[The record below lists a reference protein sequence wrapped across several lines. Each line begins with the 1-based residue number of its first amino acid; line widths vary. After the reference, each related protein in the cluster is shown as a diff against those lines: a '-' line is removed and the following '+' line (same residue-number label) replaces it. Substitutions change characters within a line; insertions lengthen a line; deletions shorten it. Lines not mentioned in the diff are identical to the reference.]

1 MAEMR
6 IAYALT
12 GSFCTFKQT
21 FQQME
26 ALVRAG
32 YDITAVLS
40 YHAGVTD
47 TRFYKA
53 QEVHREIERITGK
66 RALVTLPEVEPLG
79 PKHLVDAYIIAPCT
93 GASMNKMAYGI
104 FDTPA
109 LLGAK
114 SCLRN
119 NKPVLLCPA
128 TNDGLSTAAA
138 GIGKL
143 LNTRG
148 FYFVPFGQDDPVNK
162 PRSLVAHFDLLP
174 EALAAALAG
183 AQMQPVLV

>member
-1 MAEMR
+1 MAELR

-12 GSFCTFKQT
+12 GSFCMFSQT
-21 FQQME
+21 FEQMRKLT
-26 ALVRAG
+26 AAG
-32 YDITAVLS
+32 YDLIPILS
-40 YHAGVTD
+40 FHAAQTD

-53 QEVHREIERITGK
+53 EEVFRTMRQITGK
-66 RALVTLPEVEPLG
+66 EPLTTLPSVEPLG
-79 PKHLVDAYIIAPCT
+79 PKHLCDAYVIAPCT
-93 GASMNKMAYGI
+93 GASMNKMAAGI

-119 NKPVLLCPA
+119 NLPVLLCPA

-143 LNTRG
+143 MGTRG
-148 FYFVPFGQDDPVNK
+148 FYFVPFGQDDPVSK

-183 AQMQPVLV
+183 AQMQPILV

>member
-1 MAEMR
+1 MAELR

-12 GSFCTFKQT
+12 GSFCTFSQT
-21 FQQME
+21 FDQMQR
-26 ALVRAG
+26 LVTAG
-32 YDITAVLS
+32 YDLIPILS
-40 YHAGVTD
+40 YHAAQTD
-47 TRFYKA
+47 TRFHKA
-53 QEVHREIERITGK
+53 QDVRKRLRDITGK
-66 RALVTLPEVEPLG
+66 EALVTLPDVEPLG
-79 PKHLVDAYIIAPCT
+79 PKHLCDAYVIAPCT
-93 GASMNKMAYGI
+93 GASMNKMAAGI

-119 NKPVLLCPA
+119 DLPVLLCPA

-148 FYFVPFGQDDPVNK
+148 FYFVPFGQDDPINK

-174 EALAAALAG
+174 EALSAALAG
-183 AQMQPVLV
+183 AQMQPMLV

>member
-1 MAEMR
+1 MSKTR

-12 GSFCTFKQT
+12 GSFCTFKKT
-21 FQQME
+21 FEQME
-26 ALVRAG
+26 ALIKAG
-32 YDITAVLS
+32 YDVTAVLS
-40 YHAGVTD
+40 YHAATTD
-47 TRFYKA
+47 TRFYRA
-53 QEVHREIERITGK
+53 QEVHDEIQRITGK
-66 RALVTLPEVEPLG
+66 KAWTTLPEVEPIG
-79 PKHLVDAYIIAPCT
+79 PKNLVDAYIIAPCT
-93 GASMNKMAYGI
+93 GASMSKMANGI

-119 NKPVLLCPA
+119 GKPVLLCPA
-128 TNDGLSTAAA
+128 TNDGLSTAAKA
-138 GIGKL
+138 IGQL
-143 LNTRG
+143 MNTRG

-183 AQMQPVLV
+183 AQMQPLLK

>member
-1 MAEMR
+1 MAELR

-12 GSFCTFKQT
+12 GSFCTFSQT
-21 FQQME
+21 FRQME
-26 ALVRAG
+26 RLINAG
-32 YDITAVLS
+32 YDLIPILS
-40 YHAGVTD
+40 FNAAQVD
-47 TRFYKA
+47 TRFFKA
-53 QEVHREIERITGK
+53 DEVINQVTEITGK
-66 RALVTLPEVEPLG
+66 SPLTTLPAVEPLG
-79 PKHLVDAYIIAPCT
+79 PKRLCDAYVIAPCT
-93 GASMNKMAYGI
+93 GASMNKLAAGI

-119 NKPVLLCPA
+119 NLPVLLCPA

-143 LNTRG
+143 LVTRG
-148 FYFVPFGQDDPVNK
+148 FYFVPFGQDDPVQK

-183 AQMQPVLV
+183 TQMQPILV

>member
-1 MAEMR
+1 MAELH

-12 GSFCTFKQT
+12 GSFCTFSKT
-21 FQQME
+21 FEQMRKLT
-26 ALVRAG
+26 AAG
-32 YDITAVLS
+32 YDLIPILS
-40 YHAGVTD
+40 YHAAQTD
-47 TRFYKA
+47 TRFYQA
-53 QEVHREIERITGK
+53 EEVLRILREITGK
-66 RALVTLPEVEPLG
+66 EPLTTLPAVEPLG
-79 PKHLVDAYIIAPCT
+79 PKHLCDAYVIAPCT
-93 GASMNKMAYGI
+93 GASMNKIAAGI

-119 NKPVLLCPA
+119 NLPVLLCPA

-143 LNTRG
+143 MNTRG
-148 FYFVPFGQDDPVNK
+148 FYFVPFGQDDPVSK

-174 EALAAALAG
+174 EALSAALAG
-183 AQMQPVLV
+183 AQMQPMLV

>member
-1 MAEMR
+1 MADLR

-12 GSFCTFKQT
+12 GSYCTFSHT
-21 FQQME
+21 FRQME
-26 ALVRAG
+26 RLKSAG
-32 YDITAVLS
+32 YELIPILS
-40 YHAGVTD
+40 YNAAQVD
-47 TRFYKA
+47 TRFFKA
-53 QEVHREIERITGK
+53 DEVFKRLTEITG
-66 RALVTLPEVEPLG
+66 REPLTTLPGVEPLG
-79 PKHLVDAYIIAPCT
+79 PKHLCDAYVIAPCT
-93 GASMNKMAYGI
+93 GASMNKMAAGI

-119 NKPVLLCPA
+119 SLPILLCPA
-128 TNDGLSTAAA
+128 TNDGLSTAAS

-183 AQMQPVLV
+183 EQMQPVLV

>member
-1 MAEMR
+1 MADLR

-12 GSFCTFKQT
+12 GSFCTFSNT
-21 FQQME
+21 FRQME
-26 ALVRAG
+26 RLIEAG
-32 YDITAVLS
+32 YDVLPVLS
-40 YHAGVTD
+40 YHAACTD

-53 QEVHREIERITGK
+53 QEVQHELERITGHTP
-66 RALVTLPEVEPLG
+66 LMTLPAVEPLG
-79 PKHLVDAYIIAPCT
+79 PKHLCDAYVIAPCT
-93 GASMNKMAYGI
+93 GASLGKMAAGI

-119 NKPVLLCPA
+119 QLPVLLCPA

-138 GIGKL
+138 SIGRL

-148 FYFVPFGQDDPVNK
+148 FYFVPFGQDDPVSK

-174 EALAAALAG
+174 EALSTALAG
-183 AQMQPVLV
+183 AQLQPVLR

>member
-1 MAEMR
+1 MAKLR

-12 GSFCTFKQT
+12 GSYCTFSQT
-21 FQQME
+21 FAQME
-26 ALVRAG
+26 RLARAG
-32 YDITAVLS
+32 YDLIPVLS
-40 YHAGVTD
+40 YNASQVD
-47 TRFYKA
+47 TRFFKA
-53 QEVHREIERITGK
+53 SEVIDRLTEITGK
-66 RALVTLPEVEPLG
+66 APLMTLPAVEPLG
-79 PKHLVDAYIIAPCT
+79 PKHLCDAYIIAPCT
-93 GASMNKMAYGI
+93 GASVNKMAAGI

-119 NKPVLLCPA
+119 DLPVLLCPA

-143 LNTRG
+143 LSTRG

-183 AQMQPVLV
+183 TQMQPILV